1 MAARLRDQTVV
12 AVDTEFVWDRTY
24 YARLGLVQLGLADG
38 RSFLID
44 PVAVSDLAPI
54 GELLADDRITKILHD
69 AQQDLAILYR
79 ATGASPRNIFDT
91 RLAAGFAGLEST
103 LSLSNL
109 LIPLLDVHLPKAHT
123 RADWLKRPLALPLL
137 EYAADDVRYMP
148 RLAAILRER
157 ARAAGTEPWLDEE
170 LATLDNPLLYQER
183 APESLYLRI
192 RSAASLPV
200 RGLAV
205 LRELAAWL
213 EKEARQIDLPRRWL
227 MEDKELISIASSMP
241 QTQDDL
247 QRCERLNPRTA
258 QRHGPA
264 LLAAV
269 ERALALPD
277 HALPAPLLP
286 TTPPSSIKAKVA
298 AALEHVRARAAHH
311 KIDPQLICSKGDLVS
326 LLHPAAASNTAHP
339 LQQGWRASLLD
350 LSSIQ

>member
-1 MAARLRDQTVV
+1 MAARLRDQPAI

-24 YARLGLVQLGLADG
+24 YARLGLVQLGVADG
-38 RSFLID
+38 RSFLVD
-44 PVAVSDLAPI
+44 PCAVNDLSPI
-54 GELLADDRITKILHD
+54 GEILADDRITKILHD
-69 AQQDLAILYR
+69 AQQDLAILHR
-79 ATGASPRNIFDT
+79 ATGAFPRNIFDT

-123 RADWLKRPLALPLL
+123 HADWIKRPLAQPLL

-148 RLAAILRER
+148 RLADILRER
-157 ARAAGTEPWLDEE
+157 ACAAGTEAWLDEE
-170 LATLDNPLLYQER
+170 LATLDNPELYQER
-183 APESLYLRI
+183 ALETVYLRL
-192 RSAASLPV
+192 RGAASLPA

-213 EKEARQIDLPRRWL
+213 EKEARKIDLPRRWL
-227 MEDKELISIASSMP
+227 MEDKELISIARVCP
-241 QTQDDL
+241 QTRDDL
-247 QRCERLNPRTA
+247 QRCEKLKSRTA

-269 ERALALPD
+269 QSALALPD
-277 HALPAPLLP
+277 DALPSPLLP
-286 TTPPSSIKAKVA
+286 STPPSSIKAKVA

-311 KIDPQLICSKGDLVS
+311 KVDPQLICSKGDLIA
-326 LLHPAAASNTAHP
+326 LLHPAAKNTPHP

-350 LSSIQ
+350 LSSIG